1 MLGASLGRHRHPLTV
16 LASGIVVLTTV
27 ARPEAVVL
35 SDVDGVEVFV
45 WGHRVLM
52 NCIVLDV

>member
-16 LASGIVVLTTV
+16 LASSIVVLTTV